1 MQVDDGERAIA
12 ESIAMQELRH
22 PFVVALHYTFQ
33 GANKTRQTQFWSNA
47 TPTTDVCT
55 HAQTTD
61 LLRRYPTA
69 GAWQVS
75 CDAFEKGTAWL
86 ASTNSSLPLTTYC
99 ALFTTYYLIFPTSHL
114 RLTAYYF

>member
-61 LLRRYPTA
+61 VQNIYFVLEYVSRGDLYDHLSKRKFPEPWCVMYTA
-69 GAWQVS
+69 EIALALEHCHRHNFIYRDLKVS
-75 CDAFEKGTAWL
+75 
-86 ASTNSSLPLTTYC
+86 
-99 ALFTTYYLIFPTSHL
+99 
-114 RLTAYYF
+114 